1 MRTILLLC
9 KYMMAGCCFGL
20 FSIGCNTQTNRMKEP
35 ATAEQPASVAITLH
49 PDVNKLTEDFRNFW
63 NYWYDS
69 VDLSRDF
76 IALNTDSTKISKKV
90 FLERLNTGRYMPI
103 NTRIDQDQYT
113 YQLVTLPEKIA
124 SDIPSTIRQMAATAL
139 SQFKKEGA
147 PLPDFDFTT
156 IEGKNY
162 TNANCKGKILVVDTW
177 FVKCTACVN
186 EMPDLNR
193 WVYQYKDRNDIVFL
207 SLCLDDKPA
216 IEKFLTRQGFAFQI
230 VPDAA
235 AYIERNLGVY
245 TYPTKFLVGK
255 DGTIIKIGDFKSIKR
270 ELNQLLTGRSGR
282 AVAGLL

>member
-1 MRTILLLC
+1 MRTILLLR
-9 KYMMAGCCFGL
+9 KYVVAGCCLGL
-20 FSIGCNTQTNRMKEP
+20 FSLGCNTQTNRVKEP
-35 ATAEQPASVAITLH
+35 AGAEQPASVAIALR
-49 PDVNKLTEDFRNFW
+49 PDVHMLTESFRNFW

-90 FLERLNTGRYMPI
+90 FLERLTTGRYMPI

-113 YQLVTLPEKIA
+113 YQLVHLPEKIV

-139 SQFKKEGA
+139 SQFKKEEA

-162 TNANCKGKILVVDTW
+162 TNANCKGKILVLDTW

-193 WVYQYKDRNDIVFL
+193 WVYQYKG
-207 SLCLDDKPA
+207 
-216 IEKFLTRQGFAFQI
+216 E
-230 VPDAA
+230 
-235 AYIERNLGVY
+235 
-245 TYPTKFLVGK
+245 
-255 DGTIIKIGDFKSIKR
+255 
-270 ELNQLLTGRSGR
+270 
-282 AVAGLL
+282 